1 MARILVAFYS
11 TYGHVHKL
19 AEQVAEGARSTGA
32 TVDLKRFPEIIPE
45 DKLKEM
51 GAYDAQ
57 QAFADV
63 PDLSPDDLG
72 EYDGILFGFP
82 TRYGNMTQQVAAV
95 LDRTGGLWMKGAL
108 VGKVGS
114 VFTSTA
120 SQHGGQE
127 TTCFAFYTFMIHM
140 GMLISG
146 VPYAVQKLLQ
156 NETVMGGSPYGAA
169 TIAGGKG
176 ERQPT
181 GDELEIAREQG
192 RIVAEYAAKL
202 AAK

>member
-1 MARILVAFYS
+1 MAKILVAFYS
-11 TYGHVHKL
+11 TYGHVYQL
-19 AEQVAEGARSTGA
+19 AQSVAEGARGTGA
-32 TVDLKRFPEIIPE
+32 TVDLKRFPEVMGD

-51 GAYDAQ
+51 GALEAQ
-57 QAFADV
+57 QAFRDV
-63 PDLSPDDLG
+63 PELQPDDLA

-82 TRYGNMTQQVAAV
+82 TRYGNAPQQVAAV
-95 LDRTGGLWMKGAL
+95 LDRTGGLWFNGKL

-127 TTCFAFYTFMIHM
+127 TTCHGFYTFLIHM
-140 GMLISG
+140 GMVISG

-156 NETVMGGSPYGAA
+156 NDEVMGGSPYGAA
-169 TIAGGKG
+169 TIAGGDG
-176 ERQPT
+176 SRQPT
-181 GDELEIAREQG
+181 ANELEIAREQG

-202 AAK
+202 AG

>member
-51 GAYDAQ
+51 GAYEAQ

-156 NETVMGGSPYGAA
+156 LDDVMGGSPYGAA

-181 GDELEIAREQG
+181 DDELEIAREQG

-202 AAK
+202 AR

>member
-1 MARILVAFYS
+1 MAKILVAFYS
-11 TYGHVHKL
+11 TYGHVHTL
-19 AEQVAEGARSTGA
+19 ARSVADGA
-32 TVDLKRFPEIIPE
+32 HAAGADVTLKRFPELIPD
-45 DKLKEM
+45 DKLREM

-57 QAFADV
+57 RAFRDV
-63 PDLSPDDLG
+63 PELSPDDLDQ
-72 EYDGILFGFP
+72 YDGILFGFP
-82 TRYGNMTQQVAAV
+82 TRYGNTPQQVAAV
-95 LDRTGGLWMKGAL
+95 LDRTGGLWMKGGL

-127 TTCFAFYTFMIHM
+127 TTCFGFYTFMIHM

-156 NETVMGGSPYGAA
+156 LDSVMGGSPYGAA
-169 TIAGGKG
+169 TIAGGQG

-181 GDELEIAREQG
+181 ADELEIAREQG

-202 AAK
+202 AAR